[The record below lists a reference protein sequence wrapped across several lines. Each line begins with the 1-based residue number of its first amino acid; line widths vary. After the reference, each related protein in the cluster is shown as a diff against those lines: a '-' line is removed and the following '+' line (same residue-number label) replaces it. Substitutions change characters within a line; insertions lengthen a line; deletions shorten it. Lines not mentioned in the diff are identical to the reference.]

1 MKRNYNTYRAF
12 LPLLMA
18 VVVAGSSCNK
28 NVPDAVPNVFPQNP
42 GSTIGEVLASN
53 ANFSVLRAAVTKAG
67 LLDAVSNKTNVFTVF
82 APSDAAFAAA
92 GINAAVINALPAA
105 SVAQIVSYHVI
116 PGQKITSAGIPT
128 SFPNVRMP
136 TSLIFPAPN
145 TNPLVRF
152 SSFPSKR
159 GSSVWVNNVPVV
171 TPDVAVSNGAVHVTA
186 FPVMPPS
193 RVLLDTLSRDADMA
207 YLVAAV
213 LRADL
218 ALPAGSKFQQVLAN
232 PLANFT
238 VFAPTNE
245 AFIDLFVALGL
256 PRANVTPAAFNL
268 LNSNTVAAILAYHV
282 FRDQIRAFGANLP
295 TTPTTY
301 LTFYTNLS
309 ASAPSITIDAAQGV
323 KGLTNPVY
331 SKITAADRHAIN
343 GVYHKIDRV
352 LRFF

>member
-1 MKRNYNTYRAF
+1 MNRIYTRFRAL
-12 LPLLMA
+12 LPIMLA
-18 VVVAGSSCNK
+18 IVVAGSSCNK
-28 NVPDAVPNVFPQNP
+28 DVADAVPIAFPQQP
-42 GSTIGEVLASN
+42 GSTIGQVLASN
-53 ANFSVLRAAVTKAG
+53 ANLTVLRAAVTKAG
-67 LLDAVSNKTNVFTVF
+67 LLDAVSNPSNVFTVF

-128 SFPNVRMP
+128 QFPNVQMP
-136 TSLIFPAPN
+136 TSLIFPSPN

-159 GSSVWVNNVPVV
+159 GSSVWVNNIPVV
-171 TPDVAVSNGAVHVTA
+171 TPDVGVSNGVVHVTA

-193 RVLLDTLSRDADMA
+193 RVLLDTISRDADMQ

-256 PRANVTPAAFNL
+256 PRANVTPASFNL

-295 TTPTTY
+295 TTPTSY

-309 ASAPSITIDAAQGV
+309 ASAPSITIDATQGV